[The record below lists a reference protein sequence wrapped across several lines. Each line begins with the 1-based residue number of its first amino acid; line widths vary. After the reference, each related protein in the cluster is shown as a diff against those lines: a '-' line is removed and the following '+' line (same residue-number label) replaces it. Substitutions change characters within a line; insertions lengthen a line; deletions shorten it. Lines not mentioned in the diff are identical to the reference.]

1 VPFLRSFWA
10 SRIWVSE
17 SELLPEL
24 EVKVFN
30 TSSQQSSMA
39 ATHSSKSGG
48 HCATGS
54 ALCMDGPEVKMDSRA
69 LRLALDRRDMVNGRH
84 LN

>member
-1 VPFLRSFWA
+1 VPFLRSFCV

-17 SELLPEL
+17 SELLSEL
-24 EVKVFN
+24 EVKFN

-48 HCATGS
+48 HCATKS

-84 LN
+84 LS